1 MCRKRSQRRASQI
14 TPVASTRHVRYIH
27 IYMHTFV
34 SRGRATGARINN
46 FTQRRVRTQHAIL
59 YAHTPPPTRREKEGG
74 ILRKER
80 GREERRCVF
89 TFQISRLTR
98 TQVSFPFFEK
108 GDPFSP
114 SLYVFIIGTRLVIP
128 LETCVPGPSSLI
140 CHKSA
145 PDRTTVREF
154 LISGRRMF
162 TSGRGVLYRRRNYDF
177 ILITL
182 AFVIRR
188 NNHSPRNFQE
198 FFKLSQRNP
207 FMRISFETRA
217 RICIESET
225 KK

>member
-1 MCRKRSQRRASQI
+1 M
-14 TPVASTRHVRYIH
+14 
-27 IYMHTFV
+27 
-34 SRGRATGARINN
+34 
-46 FTQRRVRTQHAIL
+46 RTQHAIL
-59 YAHTPPPTRREKEGG
+59 YAHTSPPMEYLRREKEAG

-154 LISGRRMF
+154 LISGRRVHV
-162 TSGRGVLYRRRNYDF
+162 RARRSISPSQLRFHLDNAR
-177 ILITL
+177 L
-182 AFVIRR
+182 RR
-188 NNHSPRNFQE
+188 NNHSPRNFQ
-198 FFKLSQRNP
+198 N
-207 FMRISFETRA
+207 FENYR
-217 RICIESET
+217 RGILLCEYR
-225 KK
+225 